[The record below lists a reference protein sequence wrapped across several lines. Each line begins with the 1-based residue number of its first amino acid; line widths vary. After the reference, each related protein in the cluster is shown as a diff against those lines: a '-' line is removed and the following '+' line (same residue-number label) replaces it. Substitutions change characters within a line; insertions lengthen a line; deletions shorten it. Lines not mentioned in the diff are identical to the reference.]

1 MKEITEI
8 KLAKE
13 KKDFKDKLHLVE
25 KNTLAGFLTV
35 DFSKYLVFP
44 FSHKFAV
51 FTIGQTPNWYLIVAI
66 SWAIIGFPAIYAV
79 YKGKKW
85 GAYVLLAFLPI
96 CFILYHTFFTLP
108 VYSKII
114 FYIGII
120 IFLYLL
126 IRQWKHLK

>member
-1 MKEITEI
+1 
-8 KLAKE
+8 LN
-13 KKDFKDKLHLVE
+13 D
-25 KNTLAGFLTV
+25 KNTLFKTRLHAIEKNSFAAFLCV

-44 FSHKFAV
+44 FSHKFAI
-51 FTIGQTPNWYLIVAI
+51 FTIGDTPNWYLIVAI

-79 YKGKKW
+79 YIGKKW

-96 CFILYHTFFTLP
+96 SFTLYQFFFDLP
-108 VYSKII
+108 IYSKII

-126 IRQWKHLK
+126 FRQWKRLK

>member
-1 MKEITEI
+1 MKEITKI

-79 YKGKKW
+79 YKGKKFLIS
-85 GAYVLLAFLPI
+85 ASPNSTLTLANAKAAPL
-96 CFILYHTFFTLP
+96 HEGFT
-108 VYSKII
+108 I
-114 FYIGII
+114 
-120 IFLYLL
+120 
-126 IRQWKHLK
+126 QWLADTTKDPEGKARISFEVK